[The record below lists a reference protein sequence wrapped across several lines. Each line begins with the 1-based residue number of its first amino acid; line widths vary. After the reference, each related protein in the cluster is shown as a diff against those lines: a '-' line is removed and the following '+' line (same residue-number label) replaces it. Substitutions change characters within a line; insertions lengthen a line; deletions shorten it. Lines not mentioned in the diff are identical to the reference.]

1 MKHIQP
7 RKDVISLKLNE
18 LFEGV
23 GDVEVRSLM
32 ADSRKKRPDSIFFCE
47 KGMMNDG
54 HRFVDQAIENG
65 AKVIV
70 HSEPLPEKKP
80 GITYIRVKNVNQV
93 YNRVADAFYGYPSHH
108 LLMFGVTGT
117 NGKSTISCVIRD
129 VLNAFKPTGYIGTIA
144 IEYGNVKLPPLLTT
158 PDIDDLHGIL
168 KDMVDAGIKA
178 CALEASSIGIEQGRV
193 DAIDFDAAVFTNLTH
208 DHLDYHGTMENYF
221 QAKKKLFDNL
231 KEDAIAITNVDDPYG
246 MKIVQDCKC
255 RVVTYGIDNPA
266 DFRITS
272 YSLRRDR
279 TIFTLRCNDMEY
291 ELETN
296 LVAKFN
302 LYNLLA
308 AIAALNTHGV
318 SITQMLTRLKHI
330 SQVEGR
336 VQRIDEGQ
344 PFNVIVDF
352 AHTPDGIE
360 KLCQYASAITPK
372 GNRIIAITG
381 SAGKRDTVKRPKFG
395 EILDRYADMIILTED
410 DPRDEKPVEI
420 CEEIA
425 KGIKSTPYIIIEDRY
440 NAIRQAVEM
449 SSADDTIIVMGKGD
463 ERFIYREYG
472 REPYDGDDA
481 IVREVIHQFY
491 FHDGTAAS
499 DD

>member
-1 MKHIQP
+1 M
-7 RKDVISLKLNE
+7 KLNE
-18 LFEGV
+18 LFDQV
-23 GDVEVRSLM
+23 GDIEIRSLM

-70 HSEPLPEKKP
+70 HSEDLPEKKP
-80 GITYIRVKNVNQV
+80 GITYIKVKDVNQV
-93 YNRVADAFYGYPSHH
+93 YNHVADAFYGYPSHG

-129 VLNAFKPTGYIGTIA
+129 VLNSYRPCGYIGTIA
-144 IEYGNVKLPPLLTT
+144 IQYGSVKLPPLLTT

-168 KDMVDAGIKA
+168 HDMVDAGIEA

-193 DAIDFDAAVFTNLTH
+193 DAIDFDTVIFTNLTH

-221 QAKKKLFDNL
+221 QAKKKLFDSL
-231 KEDAIAITNVDDPYG
+231 KEDAIAVTNVDDPYG
-246 MKIVQDCKC
+246 EKIVADTKA
-255 RVVTYGIDNPA
+255 RVVTYGIEHDA
-266 DFRITS
+266 DYQITR
-272 YSLRRDR
+272 YQLRKDR
-279 TIFTLRCNDMEY
+279 TVFTLRCNNMEY

-308 AIAALNTHGV
+308 AIAALNASGI
-318 SITQMLTRLKHI
+318 SITQMLPKLKNLT
-330 SQVEGR
+330 QVEGR

-372 GNRIIAITG
+372 ENRIIAITG
-381 SAGKRDTVKRPKFG
+381 SAGQRDTAKRPTFG
-395 EILDRYADMIILTED
+395 KIMDKYADMIILTED
-410 DPRDEKPVEI
+410 DPRDEKPI
-420 CEEIA
+420 NIANEIA
-425 KGIKSTPYIIIEDRY
+425 KGIESTPYIIIEDRY
-440 NAIRQAVEM
+440 NAIREAVEM
-449 SSADDTIIVMGKGD
+449 CDANDTIVIMGKGD
-463 ERFIYREYG
+463 ERFMYREFG
-472 REPYDGDDA
+472 REPYEGDDA
-481 IVREVIHQFY
+481 VAREVIRNYGFHQEEQ
-491 FHDGTAAS
+491 
-499 DD
+499 

>member
-1 MKHIQP
+1 MKL
-7 RKDVISLKLNE
+7 SE
-18 LFEGV
+18 LFDQV
-23 GDVEVRSLM
+23 GDIEIRSLM

-47 KGMMNDG
+47 KGMMFDG
-54 HRFVDQAIENG
+54 HRFVSQAIENG

-70 HSEPLPEKKP
+70 HSEPLEEKNP
-80 GITYIRVKNVNQV
+80 DITYIKVKDVNQV
-93 YNRVADAFYGYPSHH
+93 YNRVADAFYGYPSHK
-108 LLMFGVTGT
+108 LMMFGVTGT

-129 VLNAFKPTGYIGTIA
+129 VLNHFRPTGYIGTIA

-168 KDMVDAGIKA
+168 RDMVDAGIEA

-193 DAIDFDAAVFTNLTH
+193 DAIDFDTAIFTNLTH

-221 QAKKKLFDNL
+221 QAKKKLFDHL
-231 KEDAIAITNVDDPYG
+231 KKDAVAITNVDDPYG
-246 MKIVQDCKC
+246 RKIVADCPC
-255 RVVTYGIDNPA
+255 RVVTYGIENKA
-266 DFRITS
+266 DYQIINYT
-272 YSLRRDR
+272 LKRDR
-279 TIFTLRCNDMEY
+279 TIFTLRCNNMEY
-291 ELETN
+291 EIETN

-308 AIAALNTHGV
+308 SIAALNVNGV
-318 SITQMLTRLKHI
+318 SMTMMLPELKHVTQI
-330 SQVEGR
+330 EGR
-336 VQRIDEGQ
+336 MQRIDIGQ

-372 GNRIIAITG
+372 DNRIIAITG
-381 SAGKRDTVKRPKFG
+381 SAGKRDTAKRPIFG
-395 EILDRYADMIILTED
+395 EILDRFADMIILTED

-420 CEEIA
+420 AEEIS
-425 KGIKSTPYIIIEDRY
+425 KGIHKTPYVIIEDRY

-449 SSADDTIIVMGKGD
+449 CSKNDTILIMGKGD

-472 REPYDGDDA
+472 REPYDGDD
-481 IVREVIHQFY
+481 VIARHCIKQFY
-491 FHDGTAAS
+491 FDMLEDGK
-499 DD
+499 